1 MSVDCSRYV
10 KVPDDTDN
18 DAVSNSSSHKSS
30 DSSLNVSGLIDMEIR
45 HRLLLVLDLV
55 PIA

>member
-1 MSVDCSRYV
+1 VSVDCSRYV